1 MHRLI
6 MLALILSAVGIV
18 VGESIRG
25 APGIGVLFGAGVLA
39 STGEWWRQRTAGESI
54 RTVADRLA
62 VCIMGLAIALACAG
76 PLQAL
81 EAWLASR

>member
-1 MHRLI
+1 MHRLL

-25 APGIGVLFGAGVLA
+25 APGIGVLLGVGVLA
-39 STGEWWRQRTAGESI
+39 SAWEWWRQRTAGQSI
-54 RTVADRLA
+54 REVADRLA

-81 EAWLASR
+81 EAWLTSQ